1 MQQVD
6 DIFKKDKEIVIEAIK
21 QDKDAL
27 ECADKSL
34 WNDPD
39 ILAVVNKKK
48 YYTLLVK
55 YIIQIYFQ

>member
-1 MQQVD
+1 MKLNGAALQQVD

-48 YYTLLVK
+48 K
-55 YIIQIYFQ
+55 